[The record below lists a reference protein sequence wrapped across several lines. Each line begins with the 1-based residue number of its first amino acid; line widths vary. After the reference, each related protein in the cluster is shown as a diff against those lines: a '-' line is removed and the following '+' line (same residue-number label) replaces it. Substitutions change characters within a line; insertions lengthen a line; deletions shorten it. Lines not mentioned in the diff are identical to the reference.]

1 MSEANTGQLH
11 RLVRRTP
18 IDFAHI
24 AEQTGLRR
32 GKLCKTTFG
41 WGVQNVHGDDGP
53 NIALIDP
60 PPLEGEETELR
71 IENNHWCFYAPNNC
85 GVGSEHSQSHMD
97 LEIS

>member
-1 MSEANTGQLH
+1 VSGFNVGQHH

-18 IDFAHI
+18 IDFADI
-24 AEQTGLRR
+24 AKQTGLRR
-32 GKLCKTTFG
+32 GKLCNTAFG

-71 IENNHWCFYAPNNC
+71 IENNHWCFYAPNARTKAAQ
-85 GVGSEHSQSHMD
+85 GE
-97 LEIS
+97 E